1 MFFSGFYSVI
11 CQQISGKE
19 RWSVLAVV
27 YHQWCN
33 GASAHVFSRCA
44 GQHGEVQ
51 RPGSLQLQH
60 ADSVR
65 PWEGSVRRR
74 AGGVVRPGP
83 QRHQQTATASGN
95 THVNT
100 SECTHWLAH
109 FSKADLRGLKLNS
122 ILERKVFRKNNYIHN
137 TDWLTV
143 GGNTHTFWKALVEM

>member
-1 MFFSGFYSVI
+1 MRLGGENKLRHRQFNKEAVKCSSRVFIQSSVSRSAERKDDLFWQFCI
-11 CQQISGKE
+11 IS
-19 RWSVLAVV
+19 
-27 YHQWCN
+27 
-33 GASAHVFSRCA
+33 HVTVHLRVFFSRCA

-65 PWEGSVRRR
+65 PREVSVRRR

-83 QRHQQTATASGN
+83 QRHQQTATATGN

-100 SECTHWLAH
+100 RECTHGLTH

-122 ILERKVFRKNNYIHN
+122 IIGEEGFQEK
-137 TDWLTV
+137 
-143 GGNTHTFWKALVEM
+143 